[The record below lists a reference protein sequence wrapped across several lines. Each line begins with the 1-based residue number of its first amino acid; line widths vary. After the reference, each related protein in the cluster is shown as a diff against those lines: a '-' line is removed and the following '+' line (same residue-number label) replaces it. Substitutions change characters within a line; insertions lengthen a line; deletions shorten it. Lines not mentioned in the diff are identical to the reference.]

1 MKKKMWVY
9 FLQLSTNIWGDART
23 TPLTIPY
30 NSEIYAPFHEEMLTE
45 DDVWREVIDYLP
57 ARGFNTVLIDV
68 ADGMQYDS
76 HPEISIRGAWP
87 KEKLKRELAHMREI
101 GLTPIPKL
109 NFSTTHDVWLKE
121 YSRMISTPTYY
132 QVCEDLIKEVAEVF
146 DYPALFHLGLNADQI
161 SPVRLMSRVRQGDL
175 WWKDVF
181 FLFGV
186 CEKLGMRP
194 WVWANP
200 CWYKKEEYY
209 TRMPKSVLQS
219 NWTYY
224 PYEFQRNP
232 DSSFK
237 DYKIQACVELDKH
250 GFEQIPIS
258 GVTGRWP
265 DPVEN
270 LVGCW
275 KNTEAVMSL
284 YQEFVEPER
293 LLGHM
298 VGVWDNLT
306 TEAKYAF
313 WNEAECFC
321 SSRNRVLPEW
331 L

>member
-121 YSRMISTPTYY
+121 YSRMISTSTYY

-146 DYPALFHLGLNADQI
+146 DYPALFHLGLNADRP
-161 SPVRLMSRVRQGDL
+161 SPMRLINRIRQGEL
-175 WWKDVF
+175 WWQDVTF
-181 FLFGV
+181 FFNV
-186 CEKLGMRP
+186 CQKLGMRP
-194 WVWANP
+194 WMWANQ
-200 CWYKKEEYY
+200 CWYDQEYY
-209 TRMPKSVLQS
+209 TRMSKEAIQS
-219 NWTYY
+219 NWAYY
-224 PYEFQRNP
+224 PYEFPRKP
-232 DSSFK
+232 DGSYK
-237 DYKIQACVELDKH
+237 DFRIQACVELDKY
-250 GFEQIPIS
+250 GFDQIPLS
-258 GVTGRWP
+258 GITGRWP

-270 LVGCW
+270 LVGYW
-275 KNTEAVMSL
+275 YNTQEVMAL
-284 YQEFVEPER
+284 CQQFVAPER

-298 VGVWDNLT
+298 VGVWDNIT
-306 TEAKYAF
+306 EEAKYMF
-313 WNEAECFC
+313 FSEAERFLGTKKEM
-321 SSRNRVLPEW
+321 LPEW